1 MRKNMP
7 PKNGMTPAHILD
19 SSLQTR
25 SVMQYSFTEFKNL
38 VLKGRQSKVPLD
50 TPFLITEHSKHI
62 QVLCSE
68 KLHPDALVKGIFIPA
83 DYLYTQGPNVLA
95 LIASK
100 LGLNKT
106 LFARSCHYLQVNK
119 PEAED
124 FLKRYHLMGATNS
137 GFNRGLFYKN
147 ELVALASFSKGR
159 KMNRL
164 LPHQRSYEL
173 IRFCSKHGIT
183 VTGGL
188 SKLVKNFCNE
198 KNAGDIMTYIDKQ
211 MASGQAYQRCGFKV
225 HSHTP
230 AYAYLVNRQTK
241 QREALKQN
249 TLSFDAALYDLRHNE
264 GNIKL
269 VYTPHDH
276 VVQ

>member
-1 MRKNMP
+1 MHKNMP

-38 VLKGRQSKVPLD
+38 LLKGRQSKVPLE

-62 QVLCSE
+62 LVLCSE
-68 KLHPDALVKGIFIPA
+68 KLHPDALVKVVYIPA

-100 LGLNKT
+100 LALNKT
-106 LFARSCHYLQVNK
+106 LFARSCQYLQVNK

-124 FLKRYHLMGATNS
+124 FLQRYHLMGATNS

-173 IRFCSKHGIT
+173 IRFCSKNGIT

-188 SKLVKNFCNE
+188 SKLVKNFCDE

-230 AYAYLVNRQTK
+230 PNAYLVNCSTK
-241 QREALKQN
+241 QREALKENAPSFN
-249 TLSFDAALYDLRHNE
+249 TALYDLRHNE

-269 VYTPHDH
+269 VYTPQHH
-276 VVQ
+276 VTQ